1 MVDWWHAFGC
11 HFVYTANLFSK
22 MDRDIPEENQ
32 KEQSRRRWLW
42 IGVFALV
49 VAGAVWGL
57 RTSLSNS
64 VNKIDLRLATAE
76 IGNVENTLTAS
87 GEIQPDFEAVI
98 TSPITAV
105 IQQIYLDAGAS
116 VKNGDKI
123 LELDKE
129 FTQLNFE
136 KMKDELELKRNGIV
150 KLRWE
155 LEKSFYDLK
164 INDSIK
170 VLKINSLRAD
180 IENAKRLFKAGGG
193 TRENIDQAEQNL
205 RIAQL
210 EKRQLENDIRIKQQ
224 TMRADIRESEI
235 GAQIKEKDLQELQR
249 KLQQANIIANRT
261 GVLTYVNKNIGSK
274 VAEGEVLARLA
285 DLGGFKVIGSISDNY
300 ADLIRVGM
308 PVVVRINDTQ
318 LRGTLTNILPSVQN
332 NIVNFDVQLDDKAN
346 KLLRPKMK
354 VEVYPVTDAHN
365 QVVRVANGAGFTG
378 TPVQDVF
385 VLRPDGKAER
395 RTVKIGLA
403 NFDFVEVKEG
413 IRAGERVIVS
423 DMSKYK
429 NIKELEIK

>member
-1 MVDWWHAFGC
+1 
-11 HFVYTANLFSK
+11 
-22 MDRDIPEENQ
+22 MDRDLPEESK
-32 KEQSRRRWLW
+32 KEQSRQRWLW
-42 IGVFALV
+42 IGVVALV
-49 VAGAVWGL
+49 IVGAVWAL
-57 RTSLSNS
+57 RAGLSNS
-64 VNKIDLRLATAE
+64 VQKADIRVASAE
-76 IGNVENTLTAS
+76 IGDVENTLTSS

-105 IQQIYLDAGAS
+105 IQQTYLDAGAS
-116 VKNGDKI
+116 VKAGDKI

-129 FTQLNFE
+129 FTQLNLD
-136 KMKDELELKRNGIV
+136 KLKDELELKRNGIV
-150 KLRWE
+150 KLGWE

-170 VLKINSLRAD
+170 VLKINSLRAE

-193 TRENIDQAEQNL
+193 TRESIDQAEQNL

-235 GAQIKEKDLQELQR
+235 GAQIKGKDLQELQR

-285 DLGGFKVIGSISDNY
+285 DLGGFKVIGSISDSY
-300 ADLIRVGM
+300 APQIRVGM
-308 PVVVRINDTQ
+308 DVIVRINDTQ

-332 NIVNFDVQLDDKAN
+332 NIVNFDVQLEDKAN

-354 VEVYPVTDAHN
+354 VEVYLVTDARSK
-365 QVVRVANGAGFTG
+365 VVRVSNGSGFTG
-378 TPVQDVF
+378 VPVQDVF
-385 VLRPDGKAER
+385 VLRADGKAER
-395 RTVKIGLA
+395 RTVRIGLA
-403 NFDFVEVKEG
+403 NFDYVEILEG
-413 IRAGERVIVS
+413 IRAGERIIVS

-429 NIKELEIK
+429 NAKELEIVP

>member
-1 MVDWWHAFGC
+1 
-11 HFVYTANLFSK
+11 
-22 MDRDIPEENQ
+22 MDRDLPEESK
-32 KEQSRRRWLW
+32 KEESRRRWLW
-42 IGVFALV
+42 IVVAALV
-49 VAGAVWGL
+49 IVGAVWVL
-57 RTSLSNS
+57 RAGLSNS
-64 VNKIDLRLATAE
+64 VQKADIRVATAE
-76 IGNVENTLTAS
+76 MGDVENTLTSS

-105 IQQIYLDAGAS
+105 IQQTYLDAGAS
-116 VKNGDKI
+116 VKAGDKI

-129 FTQLNFE
+129 FTQLNLD
-136 KMKDELELKRNGIV
+136 KLKDELELKRNGIV
-150 KLRWE
+150 KLGWE

-170 VLKINSLRAD
+170 VLKINSLRAE

-193 TRENIDQAEQNL
+193 TRESIDQAEQNL

-235 GAQIKEKDLQELQR
+235 GAQIKGKDLQELQR

-300 ADLIRVGM
+300 APQIRVGM
-308 PVVVRINDTQ
+308 GVIVRINETQ

-332 NIVNFDVQLDDKAN
+332 NIVNFDVQLEDKAN

-354 VEVYPVTDAHN
+354 VEVYLVTDARSK
-365 QVVRVANGAGFTG
+365 VVRVSNGSGFTG
-378 TPVQDVF
+378 VPVQDVF
-385 VLRPDGKAER
+385 VLRADGKAER

-403 NFDFVEVKEG
+403 NFDYVEILEG

-429 NIKELEIK
+429 NAKELEIVP

>member
-1 MVDWWHAFGC
+1 
-11 HFVYTANLFSK
+11 
-22 MDRDIPEENQ
+22 MDRDLPEESIKQ
-32 KEQSRRRWLW
+32 QTRRRWIW
-42 IGVFALV
+42 AGIAVIILV
-49 VAGAVWGL
+49 GAVWLL
-57 RTSLSNS
+57 RNSLNNT
-64 VNKIDLRLATAE
+64 VEHKDIRIATAE
-76 IGNVENTLTAS
+76 TGDVENTLTAS
-87 GEIQPDFEAVI
+87 GEVQPDFEAVV

-105 IQQIYLDAGAS
+105 IQQTYLDAGAS
-116 VKNGDKI
+116 VKVGDKI

-129 FTQLNFE
+129 FTQLNVD
-136 KMKDELELKRNGIV
+136 KLKDELELKRNSIV

-180 IENAKRLFKAGGG
+180 IENTKRLFKAGGG
-193 TRENIDQAEQNL
+193 TRESIEQAEQNL

-249 KLQQANIIANRT
+249 KLQQANIVANRA

-285 DLGGFKVIGSISDNY
+285 DLGGFKVTGSISDNY
-300 ADLIRVGM
+300 AQQIRVGM
-308 PVVVRINDTQ
+308 SVVVRVNETQ

-332 NIVNFDVQLDDKAN
+332 NTVNFDVQLDDKAN

-354 VEVYPVTDAHN
+354 VEVYPVTDAHLK
-365 QVVRVANGAGFTG
+365 VVRVANGAGFTG
-378 TPVQDVF
+378 APVQDVF
-385 VLRPDGKAER
+385 VLRKDGTAER
-395 RTVKIGLA
+395 RTVKIGLS
-403 NFDFVEVKEG
+403 NFDFVEIKEG
-413 IRAGERVIVS
+413 VQLGEQVIVS
-423 DMSKYK
+423 DMSKFK
-429 NIKELEIK
+429 NAKELEIKAP

>member
-136 KMKDELELKRNGIV
+136 K
-150 KLRWE
+150 
-155 LEKSFYDLK
+155 
-164 INDSIK
+164 
-170 VLKINSLRAD
+170 
-180 IENAKRLFKAGGG
+180 
-193 TRENIDQAEQNL
+193 
-205 RIAQL
+205 
-210 EKRQLENDIRIKQQ
+210 
-224 TMRADIRESEI
+224 
-235 GAQIKEKDLQELQR
+235 
-249 KLQQANIIANRT
+249 
-261 GVLTYVNKNIGSK
+261 
-274 VAEGEVLARLA
+274 
-285 DLGGFKVIGSISDNY
+285 
-300 ADLIRVGM
+300 
-308 PVVVRINDTQ
+308 
-318 LRGTLTNILPSVQN
+318 
-332 NIVNFDVQLDDKAN
+332 
-346 KLLRPKMK
+346 
-354 VEVYPVTDAHN
+354 
-365 QVVRVANGAGFTG
+365 
-378 TPVQDVF
+378 
-385 VLRPDGKAER
+385 
-395 RTVKIGLA
+395 
-403 NFDFVEVKEG
+403 
-413 IRAGERVIVS
+413 
-423 DMSKYK
+423 
-429 NIKELEIK
+429 

>member
-1 MVDWWHAFGC
+1 
-11 HFVYTANLFSK
+11 
-22 MDRDIPEENQ
+22 MDRDLPEESK
-32 KEQSRRRWLW
+32 KEESRRRWLW
-42 IGVFALV
+42 IGVVVLV
-49 VAGAVWGL
+49 IVGAVWAL
-57 RTSLSNS
+57 RAGLSNS
-64 VNKIDLRLATAE
+64 VQKTDIRVATAE
-76 IGNVENTLTAS
+76 IGDVENTLTSS

-105 IQQIYLDAGAS
+105 IQQTYLDAGAS
-116 VKNGDKI
+116 VKAGDKI

-129 FTQLNFE
+129 FTQLNLD
-136 KMKDELELKRNGIV
+136 KLKNELELKRNGIV
-150 KLRWE
+150 KLGWE

-170 VLKINSLRAD
+170 VLKINSLRAE

-193 TRENIDQAEQNL
+193 TRESIDQAEQNL

-235 GAQIKEKDLQELQR
+235 GAQIKGKDLQELQR

-285 DLGGFKVIGSISDNY
+285 DLGGFKVIGSISDSY
-300 ADLIRVGM
+300 APQIRVGM
-308 PVVVRINDTQ
+308 SVIVRINETQ

-332 NIVNFDVQLDDKAN
+332 NVVNFDVQLEDKAN

-354 VEVYPVTDAHN
+354 VEVYLVTDARSK
-365 QVVRVANGAGFTG
+365 VVRVSNGSGFTG
-378 TPVQDVF
+378 VPVQDVF
-385 VLRPDGKAER
+385 VLRVDGKAER

-403 NFDFVEVKEG
+403 NFDYVEILEG
-413 IRAGERVIVS
+413 IRSGERVIVS

-429 NIKELEIK
+429 NAKELEIK